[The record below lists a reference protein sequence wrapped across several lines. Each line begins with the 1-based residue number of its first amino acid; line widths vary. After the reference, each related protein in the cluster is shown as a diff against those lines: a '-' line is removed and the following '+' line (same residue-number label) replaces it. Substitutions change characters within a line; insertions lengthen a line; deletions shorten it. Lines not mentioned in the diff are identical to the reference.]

1 MATSSLNDLKI
12 PYKTAYELQDK
23 RAAIEAIMNADA
35 VTADKVKQILT
46 SPKAKNLLVN
56 NWLLIKMKL

>member
-1 MATSSLNDLKI
+1 MTSSLKNLEI
-12 PYKTAYELQDK
+12 PHKTSYELKDK
-23 RAAIEAIMNADA
+23 RAAIEAILNADA
-35 VTADKVKQILT
+35 QTADKINQILA